1 MSAREVPK
9 EMIEVRKYLHA
20 TILVRDLERTRCFYR
35 AVLGLKEI
43 DRPRLNF
50 AGTWF
55 AVGKQELHIVVKPDL
70 EGDPAF
76 SDDRHIALAVAEFD
90 GVPSFLQQ
98 MKIPFRMG
106 SNPARRQIFFRDP
119 DGNLIELQP
128 APIDE

>member
-1 MSAREVPK
+1 
-9 EMIEVRKYLHA
+9 MIEVKSYRHA
-20 TILVRDLERTRCFYR
+20 TILARDLERTRCFYR

-43 DRPRLNF
+43 ERPSLNF

-55 AVGKQELHIVVKPDL
+55 AVGEQELHI
-70 EGDPAF
+70 
-76 SDDRHIALAVAEFD
+76 ALALADFD
-90 GVPSFLQQ
+90 KVPSFLQQ

-128 APIDE
+128 APTDA